1 MFWDIGPDPKS
12 VDPDF
17 NLGMTLGDNYD
28 TDYGVF
34 GFLSAVSYE
43 NEWNINQGSQGNNL
57 GTVGCS
63 DLPDRYSK
71 DGKCFAQFFEGVD
84 TEQQVRWS
92 GMLNLGW
99 EINSNHRIDM
109 TNLILHDMSDRVR
122 VREFIDINETVFGET
137 ELQRVDML
145 FEERRMNSNQIKGT
159 HNFPELNFLYLDWYA
174 GTSRARRSAPGSLD
188 VTYQQ
193 NFADGAFVDQQLQP
207 QELA

>member
-71 DGKCFAQFFEGVD
+71 DGKCFAQFLCDVVAGCFLQFPWGAVAGRCL
-84 TEQQVRWS
+84 QFPRIRPPANSS
-92 GMLNLGW
+92 G
-99 EINSNHRIDM
+99 
-109 TNLILHDMSDRVR
+109 
-122 VREFIDINETVFGET
+122 
-137 ELQRVDML
+137 
-145 FEERRMNSNQIKGT
+145 
-159 HNFPELNFLYLDWYA
+159 
-174 GTSRARRSAPGSLD
+174 
-188 VTYQQ
+188 
-193 NFADGAFVDQQLQP
+193 
-207 QELA
+207 